1 MHILVRTLGKGG
13 IVLRGSNLNAAP
25 EVVSTQTHVHEVQGS
40 TMLFEE
46 IPHNHRFS
54 GVTGEVIPVGDDHIH
69 VFQANTDFTLLHLH
83 EVGGTTGLS
92 IPVGNGRHVH
102 AMSGITTLNRGH
114 VHQFVLATLID
125 DPLRM

>member
-1 MHILVRTLGKGG
+1 MCKGG
-13 IVLRGSNLNAAP
+13 IKLRGSNLTP
-25 EVVSTQTHVHEVQGS
+25 QQDVVSTQTHVHEVQGS

-54 GVTGEVIPVGDDHIH
+54 GMTSEVIPVGDDHIH
-69 VFQANTDFTLLHLH
+69 IFQADTDFTSLHLH
-83 EVGGTTGLS
+83 EVAGATGLS
-92 IPVGNGRHVH
+92 IPVGNGRHIH

-114 VHQFVLATLID
+114 VHQFVFATLID